1 MDWGLAPAGDSP
13 PVPGPGRVPAAS
25 SVSVVGL
32 VSVVGSVVVS
42 GVGPAGVVGAAV
54 GLADVGDG
62 EGVAVAAVSADA
74 AAPLEELLEEPLDE
88 DELVDGRG
96 ALDED
101 DGFGLVVLGFGAG
114 AGAGA
119 GLGAGAGAGAG
130 AETAGGATAGGD
142 PAPNDQPSTVPG
154 AGLRPKPP
162 AEL

>member
-1 MDWGLAPAGDSP
+1 MDWGLAPAGDSAP
-13 PVPGPGRVPAAS
+13 PSPGRVPAAS
-25 SVSVVGL
+25 SVSVVGV
-32 VSVVGSVVVS
+32 VSVACSP
-42 GVGPAGVVGAAV
+42 VGPADVVGAAL
-54 GLADVGDG
+54 GLADVGDCD
-62 EGVAVAAVSADA
+62 GVAAAADPAGAAVL
-74 AAPLEELLEEPLDE
+74 PLLEPLPFDELLLLDE

-154 AGLRPKPP
+154 AGLRPKAP